1 MIFNNATI
9 ILHYWSW
16 SILHIN
22 LAIFGLNVR
31 PPHKKSIIVD
41 LLAESPLVTCP
52 LVPGF
57 WILRISSRALNSG
70 LIRKEVVSIFGYLS
84 LVSTCKIGTN
94 MQQTQYAKQR
104 VVYLENHTIN
114 NTINNIWAARSR
126 PNPSRYRVVRGGRL
140 KDVDSEG
147 SFLRISD
154 FKNQIK
160 FIGIQ
165 VDGPGFG
172 LTVYESGGFCGLEL
186 VATFGEVTLYSWTVS
201 DANFLIKIW
210 PMFGPM
216 LNFESK
222 QK

>member
-57 WILRISSRALNSG
+57 WILKISSRALNSG

-104 VVYLENHTIN
+104 VVYVENHSIN

-140 KDVDSEG
+140 KYVDS
-147 SFLRISD
+147 
-154 FKNQIK
+154 
-160 FIGIQ
+160 
-165 VDGPGFG
+165 
-172 LTVYESGGFCGLEL
+172 VYESGGFCGLEL
-186 VATFGEVTLYSWTVS
+186 VATFSEVTLYSWTVS